1 MNGRITLA
9 YLGVLLLSTWGTSA
23 MRAQAP
29 ARTDAP
35 AGRAPDQAAEPA
47 NPKLKPNPLEALR
60 KFEPPAD
67 EEYEL
72 GRGDEIQVDFTGRPE
87 LQTKLV
93 MGPDGRITL
102 PLAGELQLAG
112 LSRTEAAKKIET
124 SLSPY
129 YANLSALVTVTR
141 YTANRVLVLGAVDHP
156 GPMVFD
162 GVPTLLEAVTRGGL
176 PLVGPLKRPQI
187 PDQCAIYRGSDEV
200 MWVQLRQLVESGNP
214 LADIR
219 LRREDVVYVP
229 DPSERFVSVLGEVN
243 HPGAVELD
251 TNSTVASVLAGAGGI
266 TEKAGANPRLQII
279 DPKTGTSRVL
289 SFKDLLKPAKSLE
302 VTLKPG
308 DILYIPESGF
318 YRATYLLERIN
329 PLASLAVLAAVNGA
343 L

>member
-1 MNGRITLA
+1 
-9 YLGVLLLSTWGTSA
+9 
-23 MRAQAP
+23 MRAQVSV
-29 ARTDAP
+29 RVDASASQTP
-35 AGRAPDQAAEPA
+35 EPA
-47 NPKLKPNPLEALR
+47 NPQLKPNPLEALR
-60 KFEPPAD
+60 KFEPAAD
-67 EEYEL
+67 EEYQL
-72 GRGDEIQVDFTGRPE
+72 GCGDEIQIDYPGRPE

-93 MGPDGRITL
+93 VGPDGRITL
-102 PLAGELQLAG
+102 PLAGEIALAG
-112 LSRTEAAKKIET
+112 SSRAEAAKKIET
-124 SLSPY
+124 ALSPY
-129 YANLSALVTVTR
+129 YSNLSALVTVTK

-156 GPMVFD
+156 GPMEFD

-229 DPSERFVSVLGEVN
+229 DPSERFISVLGEVN
-243 HPGAVELD
+243 HPGAVEL
-251 TNSTVASVLAGAGGI
+251 NSTSTLASVLADAGGI
-266 TEKAGANPRLQII
+266 TEKAGANPHLQIV
-279 DPKTGTSRVL
+279 DAKTGTSKVL
-289 SFKDLLKPAKSLE
+289 SFKDLLKPTKSLE

-308 DILYIPESGF
+308 EILFVPESGF